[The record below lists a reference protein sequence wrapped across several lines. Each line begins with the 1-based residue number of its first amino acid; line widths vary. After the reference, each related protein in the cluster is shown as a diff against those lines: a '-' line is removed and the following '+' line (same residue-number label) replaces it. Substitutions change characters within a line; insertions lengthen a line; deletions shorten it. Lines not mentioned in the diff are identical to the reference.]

1 MSNLLELSHS
11 QTPETLQA
19 INQEI
24 STTLSDKS
32 VDDAKL
38 RLLVTRRDEYVQSYL
53 SELDELKRVEFAQQE
68 LVSNEK
74 LLAVVKVQLSNSLG
88 QLSGLIRGR
97 KAVGKYK

>member
-1 MSNLLELSHS
+1 MSNPLELSHS
-11 QTPETLQA
+11 QTPEILQA

-24 STTLSDKS
+24 SKALSAEEI
-32 VDDAKL
+32 DDAKL

-53 SELDELKRVEFAQQE
+53 PELDEIKRAEFAQQE

-74 LLAVVKVQLSNSLG
+74 LLAIVKVQLSDSLG

-97 KAVGKYK
+97 KAVNKYK